1 LLPASCYSHAAAP
14 RLLPPC
20 RRTPHEG
27 TNRSTEALRVSF
39 ARTGRANR
47 VDSTFSVRLRE
58 QRPAGQEG
66 DLEHRACILGPQ
78 LDKMGRGAALGL
90 GWETKTIRNWAE
102 LIVQVGSSLY
112 FSFSHIQ
119 TCIYIIYMNFFA
131 KKFMYS
137 TEYQRLIL
145 EKHKYI
151 KNTNCSNKY
160 TQFLIVFFP
169 NLLDSE

>member
-1 LLPASCYSHAAAP
+1 MRSESELTGRRSLPGAWWRRPACLLPASCYLHIAAP
-14 RLLPPC
+14 CLLPPC
-20 RRTPHEG
+20 RHTPHEG

-39 ARTGRANR
+39 ARTRRANR

-58 QRPAGQEG
+58 QRPVGQEG

-102 LIVQVGSSLY
+102 LIVHVGSSLY
-112 FSFSHIQ
+112 FSFSHIH

-131 KKFMYS
+131 KKFRYS
-137 TEYQRLIL
+137 TEY
-145 EKHKYI
+145 H
-151 KNTNCSNKY
+151 
-160 TQFLIVFFP
+160 
-169 NLLDSE
+169 

>member
-1 LLPASCYSHAAAP
+1 MRSESELTGQRLLLVPGAGGQPACCLLAATRTLPRRASC
-14 RLLPPC
+14 LLAVAH
-20 RRTPHEG
+20 RTRAR
-27 TNRSTEALRVSF
+27 TALRVSF
-39 ARTGRANR
+39 ARTRRANR

-90 GWETKTIRNWAE
+90 GWETKTIRNWVE

-131 KKFMYS
+131 KNFRYS
-137 TEYQRLIL
+137 TEY
-145 EKHKYI
+145 H
-151 KNTNCSNKY
+151 
-160 TQFLIVFFP
+160 
-169 NLLDSE
+169 